1 MYIGRFILFT
11 LLTVAQPAVEKTDLL
26 TLKAIFSRSLKSA
39 KDLAGIA
46 KDASAVELYSTDAG
60 EGKAYKDLLAREDI
74 DAVIIALP
82 ISSQPEYIEAALAAG
97 KHVLAEKPI
106 APDVAT
112 AKKLIDFWKKTSG
125 DNGVGFAIAENYR
138 YIPAFDYALEKAKD
152 MGKITHF
159 NVRVLTLMD
168 DQNRFFH
175 TGWRMKPDFPGGFVL
190 DGGVHFAAAA
200 RQFLRGDQ
208 AASSVSAHTAQIRE
222 HLPPMDSVH
231 ALVKLQSGAAGI
243 FQHSCGSNLKG
254 FEWSF
259 GLEQGSIVMEPKKVV
274 ISGPKSEVLETKEF
288 PRTSG
293 VSEEVA
299 AWAGALRKGTPD
311 PKQSPEEALADLEF
325 LEKIFRSGEQDGA
338 SQKYELQL

>member
-125 DNGVGFAIAENYR
+125 DNGVGFAIAEN
-138 YIPAFDYALEKAKD
+138 
-152 MGKITHF
+152 
-159 NVRVLTLMD
+159 
-168 DQNRFFH
+168 
-175 TGWRMKPDFPGGFVL
+175 
-190 DGGVHFAAAA
+190 
-200 RQFLRGDQ
+200 
-208 AASSVSAHTAQIRE
+208 
-222 HLPPMDSVH
+222 
-231 ALVKLQSGAAGI
+231 
-243 FQHSCGSNLKG
+243 
-254 FEWSF
+254 
-259 GLEQGSIVMEPKKVV
+259 
-274 ISGPKSEVLETKEF
+274 
-288 PRTSG
+288 
-293 VSEEVA
+293 
-299 AWAGALRKGTPD
+299 
-311 PKQSPEEALADLEF
+311 
-325 LEKIFRSGEQDGA
+325 
-338 SQKYELQL
+338 